1 MRGMRHCVRWC
12 GQESLS
18 EEGTYGQRPEGLRVK
33 YSRLREQQVQ
43 RSRDRSPQGP

>member
-1 MRGMRHCVRWC
+1 MRHCVRWY

-18 EEGTYGQRPEGLRVK
+18 EEGTCEQRPEGPRDK

-43 RSRDRSPQGP
+43 RP